1 MENLKKFC
9 KEKSIDFFFPVAF
22 ILGIIPLIVRLALI
36 QLDHTGFSI
45 WGASEVTDL
54 FSQEKSFYLI
64 IFSIILIVISL
75 ISFKTIFIKKDKTVN
90 IIVIAS
96 IVFLAFTLLSTIFSE
111 YKQVSLWGVYDRAEG
126 FITILCYIVLFIYSI
141 YTFKNT
147 ENFKYIIIPI
157 VILVFIN
164 SFLGI
169 FQYIGEDLL
178 KTNVGKAIVI
188 PGKYENYIRDISL
201 LYEKGKLYGTL
212 FHYNY
217 VGSFVAI
224 VLPILLGYFIVEDYY
239 IGRKLMA
246 GLAFLGS
253 LWLLFG
259 STSRAGIMG
268 VFASTIFAIIIFWKK
283 LVPKWKPILIFFI
296 SIFVIV
302 IGINFASKGA
312 IFQRIPSLLSD
323 SLSIF
328 KNTNDFDYKEHVPV
342 KDIIHTSEGTVE
354 VVLPNDSLK
363 ISYENNDFIFKN
375 SKDKTIQYT
384 QNNNLLK
391 TTVKPFTSISFKI
404 GAISSSS
411 AKKDALLLN
420 INEQSMFLFKLK
432 DDNSIHLTNMN
443 TGEDMDLEYPET
455 FGFKGKEKL
464 GSARGYIW
472 SRSIP
477 LLKNTL
483 LLGYGPDTFVYKFP
497 KNDFIGKYYAYDTP
511 NMLVDKPHNLYL
523 QIALNEGLIALLAF
537 ITVIMV
543 YIVDSVKLYALKN
556 EYNKPSV
563 VYGCITFL
571 GVIGYVFAGLF
582 NDSVISVAP
591 VFWIVFGVGVA
602 LNYMNRNELDKK
614 KA

>member
-22 ILGIIPLIVRLALI
+22 ILGIIPLIVRVALI
-36 QLDHTGFSI
+36 KLDHTSFSI
-45 WGASEVTDL
+45 WGASEITDL

-75 ISFKTIFIKKDKTVN
+75 ISFKTIFTKKDKTVN

-375 SKDKTIQYT
+375 SKDKIIQYT

-432 DDNSIHLTNMN
+432 EDNSLHLTNMN

-523 QIALNEGLIALLAF
+523 QIALNQGLIALLAF

-602 LNYMNRNELDKK
+602 LNYINRNELDKK